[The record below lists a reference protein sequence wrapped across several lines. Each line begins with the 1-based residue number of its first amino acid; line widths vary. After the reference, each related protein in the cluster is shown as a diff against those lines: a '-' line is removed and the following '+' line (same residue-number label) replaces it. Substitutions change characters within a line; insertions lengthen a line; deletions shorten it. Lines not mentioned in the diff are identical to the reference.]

1 MHIDW
6 AIAAAGLAIGFIVG
20 LTGMGGG
27 ALMTPVLVLIFGIDP
42 TKAVGS
48 DIVVSLLMK
57 PVGGGVHLRRGTVHL
72 KLAAWLVAGSVPSA
86 FVAVWL
92 LHFLTNPEQLNTI
105 VQFALGVA
113 LLMASAAL
121 AAKGAFSG
129 RRRVEHALDTIEVKP
144 LPTLLIGV
152 FGGAMV
158 GITSVGSG
166 SLMMPLLLMLY
177 PILTARQLVGT
188 DLIQAIPLVA
198 SAALAHAVFVHDIEL
213 SLTASLVI
221 GALPGAYLGARVSSR
236 APDRLIRPA
245 LAVILIVSGLKMLKV
260 PSMVVGLVA
269 LALVAVAT
277 AFVVRHRHHHPDA
290 VGPEDGSP
298 AAVPG
303 AVPEAAELPQ

>member
-1 MHIDW
+1 MLLIFNTAKVGKVHIDW
-6 AIAAAGLAIGFIVG
+6 AIAAAGLGVGFIVG

-72 KLAAWLVAGSVPSA
+72 KLAAWLIVGSVPSA
-86 FVAVWL
+86 FLAVWL
-92 LHFLTNPEQLNTI
+92 LHLFTDPEQLNSL
-105 VQFALGVA
+105 VQLFLGVA
-113 LLMASAAL
+113 LLLASAAL

-129 RRRVEHALDTIEVKP
+129 RRRVEHALDTIEVHP
-144 LPTLLIGV
+144 VPTLLIGV

-177 PILTARQLVGT
+177 PALTARQLVGT

-213 SLTASLVI
+213 SLTASLLI

-236 APDRLIRPA
+236 APDRIIRPA
-245 LAVILIVSGLKMLKV
+245 LAVILVVSGLKMLEV
-260 PSMVVGLVA
+260 PSMAVGLI
-269 LALVAVAT
+269 ALVLTAVAVVFT
-277 AFVVRHRHHHPDA
+277 VRHRNHD
-290 VGPEDGSP
+290 PELVLADVST
-298 AAVPG
+298 
-303 AVPEAAELPQ
+303 

>member
-1 MHIDW
+1 
-6 AIAAAGLAIGFIVG
+6 
-20 LTGMGGG
+20 
-27 ALMTPVLVLIFGIDP
+27 
-42 TKAVGS
+42 
-48 DIVVSLLMK
+48 
-57 PVGGGVHLRRGTVHL
+57 
-72 KLAAWLVAGSVPSA
+72 
-86 FVAVWL
+86 
-92 LHFLTNPEQLNTI
+92 
-105 VQFALGVA
+105 
-113 LLMASAAL
+113 
-121 AAKGAFSG
+121 
-129 RRRVEHALDTIEVKP
+129 
-144 LPTLLIGV
+144 
-152 FGGAMV
+152 
-158 GITSVGSG
+158 
-166 SLMMPLLLMLY
+166 
-177 PILTARQLVGT
+177 
-188 DLIQAIPLVA
+188 
-198 SAALAHAVFVHDIEL
+198 VFVHDIEL